1 MSLEN
6 IPVKVLAPD
15 SGLSGNA
22 WPLMMEIAEMVRDLM
37 DTGETAAIDLSA
49 LPLTPADKDWLK
61 ERLGSGQIHVTMDAE
76 GLSTLDETA
85 CPGVWWITHRDTR
98 DKVLSEF
105 IEVTLVPE
113 LIMAHPE
120 DIKIGLEYL
129 EGVIS
134 QLS

>member
-1 MSLEN
+1 VSLEN

>member
-1 MSLEN
+1 MSIES
-6 IPVKVLAPD
+6 IPVRVMAPD

-22 WPLMMEIAEMVRDLM
+22 WPLMMEIAEMVRTLV
-37 DTGETAAIDLSA
+37 DTGDTAAIDLSA

-61 ERLGSGQIHVTMDAE
+61 ERLGSGQIHVTLDAE

-85 CPGVWWITHRDTR
+85 CPGVWWITHLDGRDR
-98 DKVLSEF
+98 VMAEF
-105 IEVTLVPE
+105 IEVTLVPD
-113 LIMAHPE
+113 LVKAHPE

>member
-1 MSLEN
+1 VSLEN

-22 WPLMMEIAEMVRDLM
+22 WPLMMEIAEMVRTLV

-76 GLSTLDETA
+76 GLSNLDETA

-98 DKVLSEF
+98 DRVLSEF
-105 IEVTLVPE
+105 IEVTLVPD
-113 LIMAHPE
+113 LVTAHPD

>member
-1 MSLEN
+1 MSLDD
-6 IPVKVLAPD
+6 IPVQVIAPD

-22 WPLMMEIAEMVRDLM
+22 WPLMLEIAEMVRSLVER
-37 DTGETAAIDLSA
+37 GETAAIDLSA
-49 LPLTPADKDWLK
+49 LPLTPADKVWLRD
-61 ERLGSGQIHVTMDAE
+61 RLGSGQIHVTLEAE

-85 CPGVWWITHRDTR
+85 CPGVWWITHRDVR
-98 DKVLSEF
+98 DRVMAEF
-105 IEVTLVPE
+105 IEVTPVPD
-113 LIMAHPE
+113 LLMAHPE

>member
-1 MSLEN
+1 MSIDE
-6 IPVKVLAPD
+6 IPVQVIAPD

-22 WPLMMEIAEMVRDLM
+22 WPLMLEIAEMVRSLVES
-37 DTGETAAIDLSA
+37 GETAAIDLSA
-49 LPLTPADKDWLK
+49 LPLTPADKVWLR
-61 ERLGSGQIHVTMDAE
+61 ERLGSGQIHVTLEAE

-85 CPGVWWITHRDTR
+85 CPGVWWITHRDAR
-98 DKVLSEF
+98 DRVMAEF
-105 IEVTLVPE
+105 IEVTPVPD
-113 LIMAHPE
+113 LLMAHPE

>member
-1 MSLEN
+1 MLYEVITALQDN
-6 IPVKVLAPD
+6 HVMHDPKQPI
-15 SGLSGNA
+15 
-22 WPLMMEIAEMVRDLM
+22 EILR
-37 DTGETAAIDLSA
+37 T
-49 LPLTPADKDWLK
+49 
-61 ERLGSGQIHVTMDAE
+61 IHSFDPCIACAVHVITSYSIHYTKLYDVTMDAE